1 MEWKGGNIMDTR
13 NGNGCNLSTDENP
26 MADAYEELIKYNR
39 EQNKGNK

>member
-1 MEWKGGNIMDTR
+1 MDTR
-13 NGNGCNLSTDENP
+13 YGCGCNLSTDENH